1 MSIVRKTVSRHGLS
15 PGRRAHRRGGQGVE
29 EHPALQAIWDVVAQ
43 IPRGKVTTYGDVAQ
57 AAGLPGRARQVGY
70 ALRHSP
76 DDLPWFRVLGAGGKI
91 VFPPGSRHYLE
102 QARRLASEGVKVER
116 GRVTRTALFDPLR
129 D

>member
-1 MSIVRKTVSRHGLS
+1 MPRAKTKPVRHGLP
-15 PGRRAHRRGGQGVE
+15 PGRRTRRRPGQSVE

-43 IPRGKVTTYGDVAQ
+43 IPRGKVTTYGDVAV

-76 DDLPWFRVLGAGGKI
+76 NDLPWFRVLGAGGRI
-91 VFPPGSRHYLE
+91 VFPPGSRYYVE
-102 QARRLASEGVKVER
+102 QTRRLTSEGVKVER
-116 GRVTRTALFDPLR
+116 GRVERAALFDPSR

>member
-1 MSIVRKTVSRHGLS
+1 MARAKKKPRHGVP
-15 PGRRAHRRGGQGVE
+15 PGRRTRRRANQSVE
-29 EHPALQAIWDVVAQ
+29 DHPALQAIWDVIAQ

-76 DDLPWFRVLGAGGKI
+76 DDLPWFRVMGAGGKI
-91 VFPPGSRHYLE
+91 VFPQGSRYYLE
-102 QARRLASEGVKVER
+102 QTRRLASEGVRVER
-116 GRVTRTALFDPLR
+116 GRVERAALFDPSR

>member
-1 MSIVRKTVSRHGLS
+1 MARKKASRHGLP
-15 PGRRAHRRGGQGVE
+15 PGRRTRRRAGQSLE
-29 EHPALQAIWDVVAQ
+29 DHPALQAIWDVIAQ
-43 IPRGKVTTYGDVAQ
+43 IPRGKVMAYGDVAQ

-91 VFPPGSRHYLE
+91 VFAPGSRYYLE
-102 QARRLASEGVKVER
+102 QTRRLASEGVKVEG
-116 GRVTRTALFDPLR
+116 GRVERAALFDPKR

>member
-1 MSIVRKTVSRHGLS
+1 MARQKTTRQGLA
-15 PGRRAHRRGGQGVE
+15 PGRRTRRRPGRSVE
-29 EHPALQAIWDVVAQ
+29 EHPALQAIWDVIAQ
-43 IPRGKVTTYGDVAQ
+43 IPPGKVMAYGDVAQ

-91 VFPPGSRHYLE
+91 VFPPGSRYFIE
-102 QARRLASEGVKVER
+102 QTRRLASEGVKVER
-116 GRVTRTALFDPLR
+116 GRVERAALFDPKR

>member
-1 MSIVRKTVSRHGLS
+1 MARAETRRQGLP
-15 PGRRAHRRGGQGVE
+15 PGRRTRRRLGSSVE
-29 EHPALQAIWDVVAQ
+29 EHPALQAIWNVVAQ

-76 DDLPWFRVLGAGGKI
+76 DNLPWYRVLGAGGKI
-91 VFPPGSRHYLE
+91 VFPPGSRHYVE

-116 GRVTRTALFDPLR
+116 GRVERAALFDPSR

>member
-1 MSIVRKTVSRHGLS
+1 MARAKAGRQGLP
-15 PGRRAHRRGGQGVE
+15 PGRRTRRRPGQTVE
-29 EHPALQAIWDVVAQ
+29 EHPALQAIWDVVSQ

-76 DDLPWFRVLGAGGKI
+76 DNLPWYRVLGAGGKI
-91 VFPPGSRHYLE
+91 VFPPGSRHYVE
-102 QARRLASEGVKVER
+102 QTRRLSSEGVKVER
-116 GRVTRTALFDPLR
+116 GRVERTALFDASR

>member
-1 MSIVRKTVSRHGLS
+1 MARAKTRRQGLA
-15 PGRRAHRRGGQGVE
+15 PGRRTRRRLGSSVE

-76 DDLPWFRVLGAGGKI
+76 DDLPWYRVLGAGGRI
-91 VFPPGSRHYLE
+91 VFPPGSRHYVE
-102 QARRLASEGVKVER
+102 QTRRLTSEGVKVER
-116 GRVTRTALFDPLR
+116 GRAPRAALFDASR

>member
-1 MSIVRKTVSRHGLS
+1 MARVKTRGQGLP
-15 PGRRAHRRGGQGVE
+15 PGRRTRRRPGQSVE
-29 EHPALQAIWDVVAQ
+29 DHPALQAIWDVVAQ

-76 DDLPWFRVLGAGGKI
+76 GDLPWYRVLGAGGKI
-91 VFPPGSRHYLE
+91 VFPPGSRHYVE
-102 QARRLASEGVKVER
+102 QTRRLESEGVNVER
-116 GRVTRTALFDPLR
+116 GRAPRTALFDPSR

>member
-1 MSIVRKTVSRHGLS
+1 MARAKAGRQGLP
-15 PGRRAHRRGGQGVE
+15 PGRRTRRRAGQSVE
-29 EHPALQAIWDVVAQ
+29 DHPALQAIWDVVAQ

-76 DDLPWFRVLGAGGKI
+76 DDLPWYRVLGAGGKI
-91 VFPPGSRHYLE
+91 VFPPGSRHYVE
-102 QARRLASEGVKVER
+102 QTRRLASEGVKVER
-116 GRVTRTALFDPLR
+116 GRVERTALFDPSR

>member
-1 MSIVRKTVSRHGLS
+1 MARKKLTRHGL
-15 PGRRAHRRGGQGVE
+15 PRGRRARRRQGESVE
-29 EHPALQAIWDVVAQ
+29 SHAALQAIWDVVAQ

-76 DDLPWFRVLGAGGKI
+76 DDLPWFRVMGAGGKI
-91 VFPPGSRHYLE
+91 VFAPDSRHYIE
-102 QARRLASEGVKVER
+102 QTRRLASEGVKVER
-116 GRVTRTALFDPLR
+116 GRVEGAALFDPSR

>member
-1 MSIVRKTVSRHGLS
+1 MPRAKTGRHRLP
-15 PGRRAHRRGGQGVE
+15 PGRRTRSRPGQSVE
-29 EHPALQAIWDVVAQ
+29 DHPALQAIWDVVAQ

-76 DDLPWFRVLGAGGKI
+76 DDLPWYRVLGAGGKI
-91 VFPPGSRHYLE
+91 VFPPGSRYYVE
-102 QARRLASEGVKVER
+102 QTRRLTSEGVKVER
-116 GRVTRTALFDPLR
+116 GRVERAALFDASR

>member
-1 MSIVRKTVSRHGLS
+1 MARAKTARQGLP
-15 PGRRAHRRGGQGVE
+15 PGRRTRRRPGQNVE
-29 EHPALQAIWDVVAQ
+29 DHPALQAIWDVVAQ

-70 ALRHSP
+70 ALRHAP

-91 VFPPGSRHYLE
+91 VFPPGSRHYVE
-102 QARRLASEGVKVER
+102 QTRRLTSEGVKVER
-116 GRVTRTALFDPLR
+116 GRVERTALFDASH

>member
-1 MSIVRKTVSRHGLS
+1 MARAKTRRQGLP
-15 PGRRAHRRGGQGVE
+15 PGRRTRRRPGQTVE

-70 ALRHSP
+70 ALRHAP

-91 VFPPGSRHYLE
+91 VFPQGSHHYVE
-102 QARRLASEGVKVER
+102 QTRRLTSDGVKVER
-116 GRVTRTALFDPLR
+116 GRVERTALFDPSR